1 MLLPHNRCIKGKL
14 HDYCLH
20 YDVAVVSVKDHH
32 DCRPANVLVRWP
44 SSCEVA
50 AVGRCFKTGAL
61 MATTGKLV
69 PWSGILDCKFHIH
82 SSCKITKI
90 TLSFSAYSLR
100 K

>member
-32 DCRPANVLVRWP
+32 DCRPANVLVDWH
-44 SSCEVA
+44 SVDDVA
-50 AVGRCFKTGAL
+50 AVGCCFKSGAL

-69 PWSGILDCKFHIH
+69 PWSGTLDCEYLIR
-82 SSCKITKI
+82 SSCKITKVI
-90 TLSFSAYSLR
+90 LCILVPNFS
-100 K
+100 